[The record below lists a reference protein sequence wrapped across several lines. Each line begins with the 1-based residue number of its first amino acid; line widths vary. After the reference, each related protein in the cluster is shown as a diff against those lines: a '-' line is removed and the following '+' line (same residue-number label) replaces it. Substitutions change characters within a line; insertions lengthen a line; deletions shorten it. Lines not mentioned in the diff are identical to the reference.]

1 MKELIIYIPESNF
14 KTIAQILQNCQ
25 VEGFSYYDI
34 MGQGKLER
42 NVSEKIV
49 QGYRTDEKFIPEFVR
64 RIKVEVIVSDNKVDE
79 IINAIKQDKS
89 IKGKIVISDIVETQD
104 L

>member
-1 MKELIIYIPESNF
+1 MKELRIYIPENKF
-14 KTIAQILQNCQ
+14 KTLAQILQKCE

-42 NVSEKIV
+42 NLSQKIV
-49 QGYRTDEKFIPEFVR
+49 QGYITNEKFIPEFAR
-64 RIKVEVIVSDNKVDE
+64 RTKVEVIVSDTKVME
-79 IINAIKQDKS
+79 IINAIKRDVS
-89 IKGKIVISDIVETQD
+89 IKGKIVITDILETQD

>member
-1 MKELIIYIPESNF
+1 VKELIIYIPENKL
-14 KTIAQILQNCQ
+14 KTLAKILENCQ

-34 MGQGKLER
+34 MGRGKLER

-49 QGYRTDEKFIPEFVR
+49 QGYRTEEKFIPEFVR
-64 RIKVEVIVSDNKVDE
+64 RTKVEVIVPDVKVEE
-79 IINAIKQDKS
+79 IINAIKQDAS